1 MGDAEGP
8 LVLVLDDD
16 PSIVQLLDLYLT
28 DEGFR
33 VRTASDGKAAVA
45 SALEV
50 RPDVLVLDV
59 MTPEMSGIEVVQR
72 LRGEP
77 DLCDVPVVLLSAYSD
92 DETIARGLLAGANAY
107 VSKPFDLDAL
117 SARLR
122 LLIAAAA
129 ASPGRDTTGAVVH
142 AGAGPASATRL
153 VPGQVALLAVE
164 PIGVGVGP
172 WVAGRVIRGHSRD
185 LLVEVPASCTGL
197 FDVQHVSVVLGTQAG
212 FSYLRHSAKTLSL
225 PDRGLVALQH
235 DPEAPLSHR
244 SHVRALMDC
253 PAQVVQFHDRRQSF
267 RSYDCR
273 TVDLSQSGT
282 CLRVSERLQ
291 AGARCGVA
299 IALPDEVLHL
309 AGGVVE
315 ASDRLARIQF
325 RHLSAEQQKTLGQ
338 YVFRQL
344 NEMARRK

>member
-129 ASPGRDTTGAVVH
+129 ASPGRDTTAPVVH
-142 AGAGPASATRL
+142 SGAGRRL
-153 VPGQVALLAVE
+153 RGAAGPG
-164 PIGVGVGP
+164 
-172 WVAGRVIRGHSRD
+172 AGRTARGRARRGRGRPMGGRPGDPRPQPGPPRGGAAPAAPGCSTSSTS
-185 LLVEVPASCTGL
+185 ASCSRAKQASPTC
-197 FDVQHVSVVLGTQAG
+197 GT
-212 FSYLRHSAKTLSL
+212 
-225 PDRGLVALQH
+225 
-235 DPEAPLSHR
+235 APRPCRCRIGDWSR
-244 SHVRALMDC
+244 CSMT
-253 PAQVVQFHDRRQSF
+253 RRP
-267 RSYDCR
+267 R
-273 TVDLSQSGT
+273 
-282 CLRVSERLQ
+282 
-291 AGARCGVA
+291 
-299 IALPDEVLHL
+299 
-309 AGGVVE
+309 
-315 ASDRLARIQF
+315 
-325 RHLSAEQQKTLGQ
+325 
-338 YVFRQL
+338 
-344 NEMARRK
+344 